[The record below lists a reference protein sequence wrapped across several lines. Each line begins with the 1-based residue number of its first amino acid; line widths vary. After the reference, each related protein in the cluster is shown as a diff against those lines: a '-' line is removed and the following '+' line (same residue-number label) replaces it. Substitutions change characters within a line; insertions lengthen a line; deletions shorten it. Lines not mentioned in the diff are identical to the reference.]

1 MKTINFKYIALAM
14 CAATT
19 IALASCDDDDDDD
32 ADADTSTDTTD
43 ESTDALAD
51 GSTLVGTTAEDVTL
65 AANCTYYLSGE
76 YIVASPATLNIEE
89 GVTIIAIDD
98 DVTDYILIEQGAKIN
113 AVGTATNPIVM
124 TSQNTEA
131 GAWGGIH
138 ICGYAHTNTD
148 GGSGLSEIGDATY
161 GGDDDADNSGTLMYV
176 RIEYSGY
183 ALDEEHEANG
193 FTFYGVGRGTTVE
206 YCQAYKGSDDGF
218 EFFGG
223 SVNVKHC
230 VSTSCSDDSFDWTEG
245 WDGYAQFLIAYQE
258 DSETL
263 GYDCDCLLECDNNGT
278 SNDAEPV
285 AHPILANLTL
295 VGNNSDDNKRGVR
308 LRAGTQVELRNSII
322 TGKAKAITIATTS
335 TSTSFDEGVSVLE
348 GNFVTTELV
357 NEEDGAYDNEA
368 FIAAGNTVDTDGT
381 YIALSNSYY
390 GTISSSISITSDDFF
405 TATSYAGALS
415 TTDDWTEGWTR

>member
-1 MKTINFKYIALAM
+1 MAF
-14 CAATT
+14 CAATCT
-19 IALASCDDDDDDD
+19 MFTACDDDDDDD
-32 ADADTSTDTTD
+32 DATTDTTTAD
-43 ESTDALAD
+43 EDTTALAD
-51 GSTLVGTTAEDVTL
+51 GSTLEGTTTADVTL

-76 YIVASPATLNIEE
+76 YIVEAGATLYIEE

-98 DVTDYILIEQGAKIN
+98 DITDYFLIKQGAMIN
-113 AVGTATNPIVM
+113 AEGTASNPIVM
-124 TSQNTEA
+124 TSQSTEA

-148 GGSGLSEIGDATY
+148 GGSGLSEIGDASY
-161 GGDDDADNSGTLMYV
+161 GGDDDDDNSGILRYI
-176 RIEYSGY
+176 RIEYSGF

-223 SVNVKHC
+223 SVNVKYC
-230 VSTSCSDDSFDWTEG
+230 VSTSCSDDAFDWTEG

-295 VGNNSDDNKRGVR
+295 VGNNSSDNKRGVR

-322 TGKAKAITIATTS
+322 TGKDKSITIATEG

-348 GNFVTTELV
+348 GNYVSTELI
-357 NEEDGAYDNEA
+357 NEEDGAYDNDA
-368 FIAAGNTVDTDGT
+368 FVAAGNTVDTDGT
-381 YIALSNSYY
+381 YIALTNYYY
-390 GTISSSISITSDDFF
+390 GTISSSISIDADDFF
-405 TATSYAGALS
+405 TATSYAGAL
-415 TTDDWTEGWTR
+415 TTSDDWTEGWTK

>member
-1 MKTINFKYIALAM
+1 MVF
-14 CAATT
+14 CAATCT
-19 IALASCDDDDDDD
+19 MFTACDDDDDDD
-32 ADADTSTDTTD
+32 DATTDTTTSD
-43 ESTDALAD
+43 DDSTALAD
-51 GSTLVGTTAEDVTL
+51 GSTLEGTTTADVTL

-76 YIVASPATLNIEE
+76 YIVEAGATLYIEE

-98 DVTDYILIEQGAKIN
+98 DITDYFLIKQGAQIN
-113 AVGTATNPIVM
+113 AQGTASNPIVM
-124 TSQNTEA
+124 TSQSTEA

-148 GGSGLSEIGDATY
+148 GGSGLSEIGDASY
-161 GGDDDADNSGTLMYV
+161 GGDDDDDNSGILRYI
-176 RIEYSGY
+176 RIEYSGF

-223 SVNVKHC
+223 SVNVKYC
-230 VSTSCSDDSFDWTEG
+230 VSTSCSDDAFDWTEG

-295 VGNNSDDNKRGVR
+295 VGNNSSDNKRGVR

-322 TGKAKAITIATTS
+322 TGKDKSITIATEG
-335 TSTSFDEGVSVLE
+335 TSTSFDEGVSILE
-348 GNFVTTELV
+348 GNYVSTELI
-357 NEEDGAYDNEA
+357 NEEDGAYDNDA
-368 FIAAGNTVDTDGT
+368 FVAAGNTVDTDGT
-381 YIALSNSYY
+381 YIALTNYYY
-390 GTISSSISITSDDFF
+390 GTISSTISIDADDFF
-405 TATSYAGALS
+405 TATSFAGAI
-415 TTDDWTEGWTR
+415 TTSDDWTEGWTK

>member
-1 MKTINFKYIALAM
+1 MAF
-14 CAATT
+14 CAATCT
-19 IALASCDDDDDDD
+19 MFTACDDDDDDD
-32 ADADTSTDTTD
+32 DATTDTTTSD
-43 ESTDALAD
+43 EDSTALAD
-51 GSTLVGTTAEDVTL
+51 GSTLEGTTTADVTL

-76 YIVASPATLNIEE
+76 YIVEAGATLYIEE

-98 DVTDYILIEQGAKIN
+98 DITDYFLIKQGAQIN
-113 AVGTATNPIVM
+113 AQGTASNPIVM
-124 TSQNTEA
+124 TSESTEA

-148 GGSGLSEIGDATY
+148 GGSGLSEIGDASY
-161 GGDDDADNSGTLMYV
+161 GGDDDDDNSGILRYI
-176 RIEYSGY
+176 RIEYSGF

-223 SVNVKHC
+223 SVNVKYC
-230 VSTSCSDDSFDWTEG
+230 VSTSCSDDAFDWTEG

-295 VGNNSDDNKRGVR
+295 VGNNSSDNKRGVR

-322 TGKAKAITIATTS
+322 TGKDKSITIATEG

-348 GNFVTTELV
+348 GNYVSTELI
-357 NEEDGAYDNEA
+357 NEEDGAYDNDA
-368 FIAAGNTVDTDGT
+368 FVAAGNTVDTDGT
-381 YIALSNSYY
+381 YIALTNYYY
-390 GTISSSISITSDDFF
+390 GTISSSISIDADDFF
-405 TATSYAGALS
+405 TATSYAGAL
-415 TTDDWTEGWTR
+415 TTSDDWTEGWTK

>member
-1 MKTINFKYIALAM
+1 MAF
-14 CAATT
+14 CAATCT
-19 IALASCDDDDDDD
+19 MFTACDDDDDDD
-32 ADADTSTDTTD
+32 DATTDTTTSD
-43 ESTDALAD
+43 EDSTALAD
-51 GSTLVGTTAEDVTL
+51 GSTLVGTTTEDVTL

-76 YIVASPATLNIEE
+76 YIVEAGATLYIEE

-98 DVTDYILIEQGAKIN
+98 DITDYFLIKQGAQIN
-113 AVGTATNPIVM
+113 AQGTASNPIVM
-124 TSQNTEA
+124 TSQSTEA

-148 GGSGLSEIGDATY
+148 GGSGLSEIGDASY
-161 GGDDDADNSGTLMYV
+161 GGDDDDDNSGILRYI
-176 RIEYSGY
+176 RIEYSGF

-223 SVNVKHC
+223 SVNVKYC
-230 VSTSCSDDSFDWTEG
+230 VSTSCSDDAFDWTEG

-278 SNDAEPV
+278 SNDAKPV

-295 VGNNSDDNKRGVR
+295 VGNNSSDNKRGVR

-322 TGKAKAITIATTS
+322 TGKDKSITIATEG

-348 GNFVTTELV
+348 GNYVSTELI
-357 NEEDGAYDNEA
+357 NEEDGAYDNDA
-368 FIAAGNTVDTDGT
+368 FVAAGNTVDTYGT
-381 YIALSNSYY
+381 YIALTNYYY
-390 GTISSSISITSDDFF
+390 GTISSSISIDADDFF

-415 TTDDWTEGWTR
+415 STDDWTEGWTK

>member
-1 MKTINFKYIALAM
+1 MKANQLKFIAMAI
-14 CAATT
+14 CAATCT
-19 IALASCDDDDDDD
+19 MFTACDDDDDDD
-32 ADADTSTDTTD
+32 DATTDTTTSD
-43 ESTDALAD
+43 DDTSALAD
-51 GSTLVGTTAEDVTL
+51 GSTLVGTTTEDVTL

-76 YIVASPATLNIEE
+76 YIVEAGATLYIEE

-98 DVTDYILIEQGAKIN
+98 DITDYFLIKQGAQIN
-113 AVGTATNPIVM
+113 AQGTATNPIVM
-124 TSQNTEA
+124 TSESTEA

-148 GGSGLSEIGDATY
+148 GGSGLSEIGDASY
-161 GGDDDADNSGTLMYV
+161 GGDDDDDNSGILRYI
-176 RIEYSGY
+176 RIEYSGF

-223 SVNVKHC
+223 SVNVKYC
-230 VSTSCSDDSFDWTEG
+230 VSTSCSDDAFDWTEG

-295 VGNNSDDNKRGVR
+295 VGNNSSDNKRGVR

-322 TGKAKAITIATTS
+322 TGKDKSITIATEG

-348 GNFVTTELV
+348 GNYVSTELI
-357 NEEDGAYDNEA
+357 NEEEGAYDNDA
-368 FIAAGNTVDTDGT
+368 FVAAGNTVDTDGT
-381 YIALSNSYY
+381 YIALTNYYY
-390 GTISSSISITSDDFF
+390 GTISSSISIDADDFF
-405 TATSYAGALS
+405 TATSYAGAL
-415 TTDDWTEGWTR
+415 TTSDDWTEGWTK

>member
-1 MKTINFKYIALAM
+1 MAF
-14 CAATT
+14 CAATCT
-19 IALASCDDDDDDD
+19 MFTACDDDDDDD
-32 ADADTSTDTTD
+32 DATTDTTTSD
-43 ESTDALAD
+43 EDSTALAD
-51 GSTLVGTTAEDVTL
+51 GSTLIGTTTEDVTL

-76 YIVASPATLNIEE
+76 YIVEAGATLYIEE
-89 GVTIIAIDD
+89 GVTIIAKDD
-98 DVTDYILIEQGAKIN
+98 DITDYFLIKQGAQIN
-113 AVGTATNPIVM
+113 AQGTASNPIVM
-124 TSQNTEA
+124 TSQSTEA

-148 GGSGLSEIGDATY
+148 GGSGLSEIGDASY
-161 GGDDDADNSGTLMYV
+161 GGDNDDDNSGILRYI
-176 RIEYSGY
+176 RIEYSGF

-223 SVNVKHC
+223 SVNVKYC
-230 VSTSCSDDSFDWTEG
+230 VSTSCSDDAFDWTEG

-278 SNDAEPV
+278 SNDAKPV

-295 VGNNSDDNKRGVR
+295 VGNNSSDNKRGVR

-322 TGKAKAITIATTS
+322 TGKDKSITIATEG

-348 GNFVTTELV
+348 GNYVSTELI
-357 NEEDGAYDNEA
+357 NEEDGAYDNDA
-368 FIAAGNTVDTDGT
+368 FVAAGNTVDTDGT
-381 YIALSNSYY
+381 YIALTNYYY
-390 GTISSSISITSDDFF
+390 GTISSTVSIDADDFF

-415 TTDDWTEGWTR
+415 STDDWTEGWTK